1 MNEGQFKV
9 VEGLLTRIVEIL
21 ERQEKRQLAPKSTPR
36 KQKPSQFP
44 LVVPTETPKRRIK
57 RS

>member
-1 MNEGQFKV
+1 MNEGQFTVIK
-9 VEGLLTRIVEIL
+9 GLLTRIVEIL
-21 ERQEKRQLAPKSTPR
+21 ERQEQRQLAPKSAPR

-44 LVVPTETPKRRIK
+44 LVVPTETPKRRIR